1 MKNDNEKK
9 LKGEDDI
16 LKLNDQEM
24 NTLEYEQAIIIDK
37 RDFIQY
43 YTSLIRKHQLIL
55 FTFFSSND
63 YNLITVKYSLFLL
76 SFSLYLV
83 INGFFFND
91 ATMHKIY
98 EKENGSYNFIYQ
110 IPQILYSCAVSLPI
124 NILLKRLSLSQL
136 SILKLKKEEKIDSA
150 MERGKNLKNSLYIK
164 VLVFFILS
172 FILMSFF
179 WYYISS
185 FCAVYKNTQKI
196 LIEDTLISFGLSMI
210 YPFAINLLPGIFRIY
225 ALKAPN
231 KDKKCLYKFSVVL
244 SLI

>member
-1 MKNDNEKK
+1 
-9 LKGEDDI
+9 
-16 LKLNDQEM
+16 
-24 NTLEYEQAIIIDK
+24 
-37 RDFIQY
+37 
-43 YTSLIRKHQLIL
+43 
-55 FTFFSSND
+55 
-63 YNLITVKYSLFLL
+63 
-76 SFSLYLV
+76 
-83 INGFFFND
+83 
-91 ATMHKIY
+91 
-98 EKENGSYNFIYQ
+98 
-110 IPQILYSCAVSLPI
+110 
-124 NILLKRLSLSQL
+124 
-136 SILKLKKEEKIDSA
+136 

-185 FCAVYKNTQKI
+185 FCAVYINTQKI